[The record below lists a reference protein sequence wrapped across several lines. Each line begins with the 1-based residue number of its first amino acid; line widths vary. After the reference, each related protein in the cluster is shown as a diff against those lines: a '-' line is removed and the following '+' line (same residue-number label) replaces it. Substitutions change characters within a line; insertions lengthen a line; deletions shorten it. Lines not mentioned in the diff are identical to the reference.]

1 MSEKHEVSSPTTPKG
16 LAVLRD
22 VQPVVPAA
30 VQHEPSHEAVTG
42 LAGATIVCSQVVTP
56 LFVVQ

>member
-1 MSEKHEVSSPTTPKG
+1 M
-16 LAVLRD
+16 LRD